1 VAVCK
6 PRYLQ
11 EMRGGPTVTNSSLWL
26 PGGRGLTPVEKDL
39 LLKAP
44 RLVKVAKRIKVGRD
58 TLRVRALDLKRK
70 GSDQR
75 HFKAQFH
82 RMFQSHA
89 GDPNP
94 AEGME
99 MRYAELMGIYEVTV
113 GRKEP
118 IVLLK
123 GRWFPHA
130 AQSFHKPSRNMV
142 LETGRAW
149 DPVEPMVEARK
160 IVGMVVLA
168 PFPVMPGIAVA
179 PRSVV
184 LDKLLDT
191 MAEVSDDE
199 A

>member
-1 VAVCK
+1 
-6 PRYLQ
+6 
-11 EMRGGPTVTNSSLWL
+11 MRGGPTVTNSSLWL

-39 LLKAP
+39 LLKSP
-44 RLVKVAKRIKVGRD
+44 RLVKVAKRVKVGRD

-75 HFKAQFH
+75 HFKAQF
-82 RMFQSHA
+82 RRTFQSHA

-99 MRYAELMGIYEVTV
+99 MRYAELMGIYEATV
-113 GRKEP
+113 GRQEP
-118 IVLLK
+118 VVLLR
-123 GRWFPHA
+123 GRWFPA
-130 AQSFHKPSRNMV
+130 AAKSFHRPSQNMV

-149 DPVEPMVEARK
+149 DPVEPMVEARR

-168 PFPVMPGIAVA
+168 PFPVMPGVAAMPGAVA
-179 PRSVV
+179 RSVV

-191 MAEVSDDE
+191 MAEVDDKTPLLL